1 MSKSDSW
8 RYFASD
14 GQIFRSVGR
23 LELILKTMELSN
35 AATTERARATG
46 RLGLQMGDSGAQ
58 CTGRAGT
65 TKRRFLEDLGE
76 SGDLRI
82 GRGLY
87 TP

>member
-23 LELILKTMELSN
+23 LELILKTVTLSG

-46 RLGLQMGDSGAQ
+46 KGREGVNPSPGTGDW
-58 CTGRAGT
+58 
-65 TKRRFLEDLGE
+65 RFGQ
-76 SGDLRI
+76 S
-82 GRGLY
+82 LY
-87 TP
+87 TLVGPEGLGGFMLNLNY